1 MKQFICNSC
10 DSQFDETIT
19 ISVSYREYYGAS
31 LQHDHNEACP
41 ECHSLNYE
49 ETSQNETEEVS

>member
-49 ETSQNETEEVS
+49 ETSKKS